1 LGQTRLYQGL
11 QLDITPL
18 YGIVRKDNNNKKQMG
33 TVKFYKDEPLFGLDI
48 GHASLKVIQMETTG
62 QTCNVIGYG
71 ISNFDSGAIQNGVIT
86 NPQAIAK
93 AMHELF
99 EKNLVGKITSQRV
112 ACSLPTAHTFSRP
125 MAIPATIRKEIIEA
139 INLEAEQYIPIP
151 LNSLYLDY
159 EIISQD
165 QQNTEV
171 LVVAASK
178 NIVDSYF
185 KVLEMLNLQP
195 VAFEPSIN
203 AASRLLQAQGILKSE
218 PTIII
223 DIGSITTDI
232 AVFDKTLLV
241 SSTVNNGSDTI
252 TQLISQGLHLA
263 PKQANDAK
271 NQSGIAFSDRQQR
284 IINAMKPMLDNL
296 VHEIQKSVRYYA
308 ERATK
313 SGGKITQLVIV
324 GGGSVMPGLNQYLA
338 KAVRLNAQP
347 IEPWQNI
354 NFGNLPM
361 PPDVERAVYITAA
374 GEAILQ
380 PQEVQK

>member
-1 LGQTRLYQGL
+1 
-11 QLDITPL
+11 
-18 YGIVRKDNNNKKQMG
+18 MG

-48 GHASLKVIQMETTG
+48 GHASLKAMQMEVGAG
-62 QTCNVIGYG
+62 QACTVIGYG
-71 ISNFDSGAIQNGVIT
+71 ISHFEAGSIQNGVIT
-86 NPQAIAK
+86 DPEAIAK

-99 EKNLVGKITSQRV
+99 EKNLIGKITSQRV

-125 MAIPATIRKEIIEA
+125 MTIPATGRREIFEA

-151 LNSLYLDY
+151 LTSLYLDY
-159 EIISQD
+159 EIIRQD
-165 QQNTEV
+165 QDQTEV

-185 KVLEMLNLQP
+185 KVLERLNLQP

-203 AASRLLQAQGILKSE
+203 AASRLLQMQGVLKSE

-241 SSTVNNGSDTI
+241 ASTVNSGSDNI
-252 TQLISQGLHLA
+252 THLISQGLHLT
-263 PKQANDAK
+263 PKQANDFK
-271 NQSGIAFSDRQQR
+271 NQSGIAYSDHQQR
-284 IINAMKPMLDNL
+284 IIDAIKPVLETL

-313 SGGKITQLVIV
+313 SGSKITQLVIV

-338 KAVRLNAQP
+338 KEVRLSSQP

-354 NFGNLPM
+354 KFGSLSM

-374 GEAILQ
+374 GEAVLR
-380 PQEVQK
+380 PQEVLK